1 MKYNKEIATFMGG
14 EWEWINIPVMHRD
27 KDATCERVEQCELP
41 FDTLPKSY
49 KNNRFQPKGLYYH
62 EDWNW
67 LMPVIEKCSYWNL
80 EINVTPGKGY
90 HYPFNCF
97 GGWGDHQG
105 YDLNID
111 FSYKAVVEFIKLYNQ
126 VL

>member
-1 MKYNKEIATFMGG
+1 MKYNKEIAAFMGG
-14 EWEWINIPVMHRD
+14 KWEWVTVPIMHPN
-27 KDATCERVEQCELP
+27 KDATYERVEECELP

-49 KNNRFQPKGLYYH
+49 RNNRFEPKGLHYH

-67 LMPVIEKCSYWNL
+67 LMPVIEKCSRLNQK
-80 EINVTPGKGY
+80 INVTPDKSY
-90 HYPFNCF
+90 HYALNAF
-97 GGWGDHQG
+97 GWDTKVG